1 MGAILLVA
9 RPRFSSA
16 FYDPNMTAY
25 FERLGPQTFRA
36 TDAVQGAWNTAEQHI
51 APTIGLLANL
61 IERDRDARR
70 DDTLVL
76 GRLSYDILGVLP
88 IDIVEVEIRIIRP
101 GRTIELVEATLS
113 HAGRA
118 AVIVRAWLMQAV
130 HTRELAGG
138 ALPVMPPLD
147 THAEW
152 DAGTLWP
159 GAFVRSGDFRHR
171 EAEPGR
177 ASAWAMPHLPL
188 IADEPVSATAR
199 ALGLVDL
206 ANGLT
211 PRVPIGAAFFP
222 NVDLTAHLFR
232 EPDEG
237 WIGLD
242 TTVTFGASGIGVT
255 HTILNDHAGP
265 FGVSM
270 QSLTVRPL

>member
-1 MGAILLVA
+1 MIEWKGL
-9 RPRFSSA
+9 
-16 FYDPNMTAY
+16 FYDPKMTAY

-36 TDAVQGAWNTAEQHI
+36 TNAVQGAWNTAEQHI
-51 APTIGLLANL
+51 APTIGLLAQL
-61 IERDRDARR
+61 VEQDRDARR

-88 IDIVEVEIRIIRP
+88 IDAVEVEIRVIRP

-113 HAGRA
+113 HSGRA
-118 AVIVRAWLMQAV
+118 AVVLRAWLMQAV
-130 HTRELAGG
+130 DTSAIAGG

-147 THAEW
+147 AHADW
-152 DAGTLWP
+152 DAGSVWP

-171 EAEPGR
+171 EAAPGR
-177 ASAWAMPHLPL
+177 ASAWVSPHLPL
-188 IADEPVSATAR
+188 LADEPVSTTAR
-199 ALGLVDL
+199 ALGVVDL
-206 ANGLT
+206 ANGMT
-211 PRVPIGAAFFP
+211 PRVPIGSAFFP

-232 EPDEG
+232 EPDGG

-242 TTVTFGASGIGVT
+242 TTVTFGATGIGVT
-255 HTILNDHAGP
+255 HTILNDQTGP